1 MTRILIVE
9 DDDAIAAL
17 LADYAVH
24 SGFAAERSLDAGD
37 ILQRIRKQEVDV
49 VLLDLMLPGMDGL
62 ELCKAI
68 RRESG
73 VPVIIISARVEEVD
87 RLLGLELGADDYV
100 CKPFSARE
108 VMARIKAILR
118 RQQPPGSGVDNSG
131 LQRDASRLQ
140 VSWRGQNLSL
150 TTVEFALIEA
160 LAEYPGQIR
169 SRQQLMDRIYSDH
182 RVVSDRTID
191 SHIKKLRHKLSDA
204 FPAVRF
210 IDSVYGAGY
219 RLDIQP
225 QDACAKDA

>member
-9 DDDAIAAL
+9 DDDAIGAL
-17 LADYAVH
+17 LGDYAVH
-24 SGFAAERSLDAGD
+24 SGFTAQRSLDAAD
-37 ILQRIRKQEVDV
+37 ILQRIREQKVDV
-49 VLLDLMLPGMDGL
+49 VLLDLMLPGVDGL
-62 ELCKAI
+62 DLCKAI

-73 VPVIIISARVEEVD
+73 LPVIIISARVDEVD

-108 VMARIKAILR
+108 VMARIKAVLR
-118 RQQPPGSGVDNSG
+118 RQQPPGNGSDTSG
-131 LQRDASRLQ
+131 LQRDAGRLQ
-140 VSWRGQNLSL
+140 VSWQGQSLSL

-191 SHIKKLRHKLSDA
+191 SHIKKLRHKLADA
-204 FPAVRF
+204 FPATSF
-210 IDSVYGAGY
+210 IESVYGAGY

-225 QDACAKDA
+225 RDACAKDA